1 MKGKFS
7 LILFVYNL
15 MIGCFKKKKENNPRN
30 AFEKRKKPGLK
41 FNPRLAL
48 IQLWKLGLGDELQHG
63 WDMIPLAKLG
73 EALGGPG
80 PPLIFRGQSLAAEG
94 THLLE
99 DLNLLLDTVHC
110 TYL

>member
-1 MKGKFS
+1 MFTIWWLDALKRKG
-7 LILFVYNL
+7 
-15 MIGCFKKKKENNPRN
+15 NNPRN
-30 AFEKRKKPGLK
+30 AFEKRQKPGLK
-41 FNPRLAL
+41 FNPQVSTNPAL
-48 IQLWKLGLGDELQHG
+48 EQLGLGDELQHG